1 MTERNSEVKTPEEWQ
16 DELDVIILDPD
27 GWREDDTPWTK
38 PITRE
43 EFETRLVN
51 STIDISRSS
60 LEKLIK
66 EGK

>member
-1 MTERNSEVKTPEEWQ
+1 VTERNSEVKTPDEWQ
-16 DELDVIILDPD
+16 DELGLIVLDPD
-27 GWREDDTPWTK
+27 GWRRDGTSWTK

-43 EFETRLVN
+43 EFETKLAS

-60 LEKLIK
+60 LEKLIR